1 MVSTATS
8 TLAFTDEQQQ
18 FREIVARFLSEKNP
32 IARVRTLLDETPG
45 YDADTWQA
53 LASELGATG
62 LHVPEA
68 LGGAGYGAVEL
79 GIVVEEMG
87 RHLYTGPFFASAVMA
102 CNAVLGAEQAARAE
116 LLPGF
121 ADGSTIGAL
130 VLDALDDPARLGQT
144 LRAGPEDATI
154 AGVAPIVVG
163 ADSANLLI
171 VLARSGD
178 ELGLYTVDPGAAAI
192 EPLESLD
199 PTRPLS
205 RLSFDGAP
213 ARRIGTFGPGH
224 VSRLWCSLSIFLAHE
239 LLGAAEALL
248 YSTVDY
254 MQLRVQ
260 FGRAIASFQAL
271 KHRCADL
278 LMEVELAK
286 ALVHEASRVLQTG
299 QDPAE
304 IGHMAKAMASD
315 AAMSAARA
323 AIQLRGGI
331 GFTWENDTHFYFKRI
346 KSSEVLFGSPARH
359 REWLMRELEAGHAE

>member
-1 MVSTATS
+1 VSTATS
-8 TLAFTDEQQQ
+8 TLAFTEEQQQ
-18 FREIVARFLSEKNP
+18 FREIVARFLAEKSP
-32 IARVRTLLDETPG
+32 ISRVRTVLDETPR

-53 LASELGATG
+53 LAGELGATG

-68 LGGAGYGAVEL
+68 LGGAGFGAVEL

-87 RHLYTGPFFASAVMA
+87 RHLYTGPYFASAVMA
-102 CNAVLGAEQAARAE
+102 CNAVLGADEAARAE

-130 VLDALDDPARLGQT
+130 VLDALDDPARLGHA
-144 LRAGPEDATI
+144 LRAGPDDSTI
-154 AGVAPIVVG
+154 DGIAPIVLG
-163 ADSANLLI
+163 ADAANLLV

-178 ELGLYTVDPGAAAI
+178 GLALYTVDPAAATI
-192 EPLESLD
+192 EPLEVLD

-205 RLSFDGAP
+205 RVRFDGAP
-213 ARRIGTFGPGH
+213 ARRIGTFGARH
-224 VSRLWCSLSIFLAHE
+224 MSRLWYTLSIFLSHE
-239 LLGAAEALL
+239 LLGAAESLL
-248 YSTVDY
+248 YSTVEY

-286 ALVHEASRVLQTG
+286 ALVHEASRVLQSG
-299 QDPAE
+299 QHPAE
-304 IGHMAKAMASD
+304 ITHMAKAMASD

-359 REWLMRELEAGHAE
+359 REWLMTELEAADHAE